1 MPAPEVQFLVDAG
14 SCQAAGDARAWS

>member
-14 SCQAAGDARAWS
+14 SCQAAGDARA